1 MRFTKGLKNVRN
13 AAELRENATTGII
26 YDFYA
31 LKYYISLKLEEIL
44 LVELFPRCGS
54 SLMVHLSF
62 SIFTSA

>member
-1 MRFTKGLKNVRN
+1 MCETLQSSVKMLPL
-13 AAELRENATTGII
+13 ALYMI
-26 YDFYA
+26 FYA